1 MATMP
6 QTARPLSP
14 HLSVYRWE
22 IQMVVSIVH
31 RATGVFLC
39 LGSLLLICL
48 LSSLASGPDAFART
62 QHYALTLPG
71 LVLLFGWTWSL
82 AFHLLNGLRHLFEDI
97 GWGFAVRHFM
107 ATGWLVVLGSFVLT
121 AAVWACVM
129 LARGAA

>member
-6 QTARPLSP
+6 QTARPISP

-31 RATGVFLC
+31 RVTGVFLA
-39 LGSLLLICL
+39 LGSLMLICL
-48 LSSLASGPDAFART
+48 LSSLAFGPDAFART

-71 LVLLFGWTWSL
+71 LVLLLGWSWSL

-97 GWGFAVRHFM
+97 GWGFAVRRFM
-107 ATGWLVVLGSFVLT
+107 ATGWLVVIGSLVLT
-121 AAVWACVM
+121 AMIWGWVM
-129 LARGAA
+129 LGRGVA